1 MVKIHGVD
9 PIVMDRI
16 KERTQKEIVYQPEKT
31 KVTADKN
38 SEEKGRKEQKHNK
51 KSLEEV
57 VSRLN
62 KLLEEEKAPLRFQI
76 IVRDEKLKVQLLNIE
91 ENKVVSEVFPEKIF
105 KLVRNPKEFSGFVV
119 DEFV

>member
-16 KERTQKEIVYQPEKT
+16 KERTQKEIVFQPEKT

-38 SEEKGRKEQKHNK
+38 NEEKGRKKQKHNK

-91 ENKVVSEVFPEKIF
+91 ENKVVSEVFPEKIY